1 MADEVAPQAE
11 QKAKKKGRGLTIL
24 IVAMLMIGEGV
35 AIYFLVKALN
45 PEPVPAMAGDEGEG
59 GAEESLDTDGLA
71 EVELAECR
79 PSNKTS
85 GKFVTFHIRV
95 SGLVSAEDVD
105 RVTDMARAKRARL
118 EHAVN
123 VIIRSAE
130 PKHLNEPGLETL
142 QRRLEHEIDRI
153 FGDESLIKHVL
164 IPQLLQSGPGV

>member
-1 MADEVAPQAE
+1 MADEVAPQAD
-11 QKAKKKGRGLTIL
+11 QKTKKKGRGLTIL
-24 IVAMLMIGEGV
+24 IVAILMIGEGV
-35 AIYFLVKALN
+35 AIFFLVKALN
-45 PEPVPAMAGDEGEG
+45 PTPVPAMAEGDGEGES
-59 GAEESLDTDGLA
+59 EELLDTDALA

-79 PSNKTS
+79 PSNKMT

-95 SGLVSAEDVD
+95 SGLVSAEDA
-105 RVTDMARAKRARL
+105 DMVKEMVRARRARL

-153 FGDESLIKHVL
+153 LGDENLIKQVL
-164 IPQLLQSGPGV
+164 IPQMLQSGSGV